1 MDPLLAIGLVV
12 VIGGLFLAA
21 VAGLAVLGVML
32 RRHRERRL
40 DPAFV
45 GAPVAHGTVTEQTF
59 RGRISNEAY
68 EHLIVYE
75 VRLPDGRAFRGWEIK
90 HLARW
95 QRSRFAPGTE
105 HPVAWRP
112 GTGDEVRAIVR

>member
-1 MDPLLAIGLVV
+1 MDAVLAIGLVV

-21 VAGLAVLGVML
+21 GAGLAVLAVML
-32 RRHRERRL
+32 CRHRARRL

-45 GAPVAHGTVTEQTF
+45 GAPVAHGTVIEQTP
-59 RGRISNEAY
+59 RGRMRNEAH
-68 EHLIVYE
+68 EHLIVYH
-75 VRLPDGRAFRGWEIK
+75 VRLPDGRAFRGWEIT